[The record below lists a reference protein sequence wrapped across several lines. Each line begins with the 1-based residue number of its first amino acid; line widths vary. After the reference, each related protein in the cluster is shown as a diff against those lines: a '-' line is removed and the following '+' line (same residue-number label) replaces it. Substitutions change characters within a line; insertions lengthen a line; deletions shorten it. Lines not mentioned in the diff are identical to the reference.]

1 MASPGGRS
9 DLLSRQKSPALSTSG
24 GAAPAPASEAVST
37 TQSLR
42 SASKARCIRQDDLV
56 PRQAEG
62 HLDDVPG
69 GPGGRG
75 DNRSLPPGEGVEERA
90 LPGIRGT
97 HQGDGEPVP
106 DLLCPPDPGH
116 SLRQGC
122 DQTIQDWP
130 RPARKVLGQVLVGKI
145 HSGLEEGQ
153 GLDKVSA
160 PHVPGPAQGAVELG
174 QGLAPL
180 GLGLGINEVSDPLG
194 LGQIEPAIL
203 EGAAGELAG
212 LRKAQ
217 AKGRK
222 GLQN

>member
-1 MASPGGRS
+1 M
-9 DLLSRQKSPALSTSG
+9 
-24 GAAPAPASEAVST
+24 E
-37 TQSLR
+37 
-42 SASKARCIRQDDLV
+42 
-56 PRQAEG
+56 
-62 HLDDVPG
+62 
-69 GPGGRG
+69 
-75 DNRSLPPGEGVEERA
+75 N
-90 LPGIRGT
+90 
-97 HQGDGEPVP
+97 
-106 DLLCPPDPGH
+106 H

-130 RPARKVLGQVLVGKI
+130 RPARKVLGQVLVGEV
-145 HSGLEEGQ
+145 HSRLEEGE
-153 GLDKVSA
+153 GFHKVGA
-160 PHVPGPAQGAVELG
+160 PQVTGPAQSPVELG

-217 AKGRK
+217 AKGPK